1 MLGRG
6 RRLVAAVTAAAV
18 LAGSTPLLAG
28 CGEEE
33 ESFSNKQIVDSLG
46 LEETDSG
53 YAIDG
58 DPFCEVSKKLLN
70 DASEVDDAGDGEELV
85 IASAEGNVGV
95 EGVAPFAPDCKN
107 EAKDGLNKL
116 DRRPKD

>member
-6 RRLVAAVTAAAV
+6 RRAVAASAVVTMLVASI
-18 LAGSTPLLAG
+18 LAAG
-28 CGEEE
+28 CGDEE

-46 LEETDSG
+46 LEETESG
-53 YAIDG
+53 YAIEG

-70 DASEVDDAGDGEELV
+70 DASEVDDVADDEALV
-85 IASAEGNVGV
+85 IASSEGNVGV

-107 EAKDGLNKL
+107 EAKQGLNKL
-116 DRRPKD
+116 DPRPKE